1 MNNFNQVV
9 GEFIKQQR
17 LSKNPRMTQSML
29 AKALGVTFQQVQ
41 KYEKGLNG
49 MSLQKFLLA
58 VKFLQC
64 NLNRIPFVLEIASNY
79 DAPITIENVKE
90 EIVREIDHAEPKEL

>member
-1 MNNFNQVV
+1 MSNFNQVV

-41 KYEKGLNG
+41 KYEKGMNG

-58 VKFLQC
+58 MEFLKC
-64 NLNRIPFVLEIASNY
+64 NINHIPFILDGSIC
-79 DAPITIENVKE
+79 DLPITQ
-90 EIVREIDHAEPKEL
+90 EIDHAEPKEL

>member
-1 MNNFNQVV
+1 MSNFNQVV

-41 KYEKGLNG
+41 KYEKGMNG
-49 MSLQKFLLA
+49 MSIQKFLQA
-58 VKFLQC
+58 VEYLKCDFNQLPLKIWLT
-64 NLNRIPFVLEIASNY
+64 NKGVKLEHYDENSN
-79 DAPITIENVKE
+79 DINK
-90 EIVREIDHAEPKEL
+90 EIDHAEPKEL

>member
-1 MNNFNQVV
+1 MSNFNQVV

-29 AKALGVTFQQVQ
+29 AKELGVTFQQVQ
-41 KYEKGLNG
+41 KYETGANG

-58 VKFLQC
+58 MKFLQC
-64 NLNRIPFVLEIASNY
+64 NLSRVPFILDTLSY
-79 DAPITIENVKE
+79 DVPITQ
-90 EIVREIDHAEPKEL
+90 EIDHAEPKEL

>member
-1 MNNFNQVV
+1 MSNFNQVV

-29 AKALGVTFQQVQ
+29 AKSLGVTFQQVQ
-41 KYEKGLNG
+41 KYETGANG

-58 VKFLQC
+58 MKFLKC
-64 NLNRIPFVLEIASNY
+64 NLNGVPFILDLFSYGNIKDV
-79 DAPITIENVKE
+79 PTTQ
-90 EIVREIDHAEPKEL
+90 EIDHAEPKEL

>member
-1 MNNFNQVV
+1 MSNFNQVV

-29 AKALGVTFQQVQ
+29 AKELGVTFQQVQ
-41 KYEKGLNG
+41 KNERGMNG

-58 VKFLQC
+58 MKFLQC
-64 NLNRIPFVLEIASNY
+64 NLNRVPFILDTLSYDVPTTQEIN
-79 DAPITIENVKE
+79 
-90 EIVREIDHAEPKEL
+90 HAEPKEL